1 MKLAFLGDSIT
12 LGYGLSD
19 RSARFSTLVSRALNA
34 EEVNL
39 GITGTLVARAGLSA
53 MDGTA
58 FVDRVGQIAGA
69 DCAVIFGGT
78 NDYFWSDAP
87 IKNPG
92 GDPDLRYFAD
102 AAAFLADTAASLV
115 SRVLFVTPY
124 EHHGIGNF
132 AGGDHFRHS
141 SEHDTT
147 AVNFVGHTLRQ
158 YAEILRETA
167 EARGLETLTLHEETF
182 DWRTLTS
189 DGCHPNEDGHRW
201 LAEKV
206 ETALREKNK

>member
-19 RSARFSTLVSRALNA
+19 RSARFSTLVSRALDA

-39 GITGTLVARAGLSA
+39 GITGTLVARAGLSSS
-53 MDGTA
+53 DGTA

-78 NDYFWSDAP
+78 NDYFWSDSP
-87 IKNPG
+87 IVNPG
-92 GDPDLRYFAD
+92 GSPDLRYFAD

-115 SRVLFVTPY
+115 PRVLFVTPY

-132 AGGDHFRHS
+132 AGGEHFRHS

-147 AVNFVGHTLRQ
+147 AVNYVGHTIRQ
-158 YAEILRETA
+158 YAEVLRETA
-167 EARGLETLTLHEETF
+167 EARGLETLTLHEECF
-182 DWRTLTS
+182 DWRALTS

-201 LAEKV
+201 LAERILGR
-206 ETALREKNK
+206 LR

>member
-1 MKLAFLGDSIT
+1 MKIAFLGDSIT
-12 LGYGLSD
+12 LGYGLTD
-19 RSARFSTLVSRALNA
+19 RSARFSTLVSRVLEA

-53 MDGTA
+53 SDGTA
-58 FVDRVGQIAGA
+58 FVDRVEQIAGA

-78 NDYFWSDAP
+78 NDYFWSDTP
-87 IKNPG
+87 IANPG
-92 GDPDLRYFAD
+92 ASPDLRYFAD
-102 AAAFLADTAASLV
+102 AAAFLADTAVSLV
-115 SRVLFVTPY
+115 PRVLIVTPY

-132 AGGDHFRHS
+132 AGGEHFRHS

-147 AVNFVGHTLRQ
+147 AVNFVGHTIRQ
-158 YAEILRETA
+158 YAEILREAA
-167 EARGLETLTLHEETF
+167 EVRGLEVLTLHEECF
-182 DWRTLTS
+182 DWRALTS

-206 ETALREKNK
+206 EAALREKK

>member
-19 RSARFSTLVSRALNA
+19 RSARFSTLVSRALDA

-53 MDGTA
+53 SDGTA
-58 FVDRVGQIAGA
+58 FVDRVRQIAGA

-87 IKNPG
+87 IVNPG
-92 GDPDLRYFAD
+92 GSPDLRYFAD
-102 AAAFLADTAASLV
+102 AAAYLMDTAASLV
-115 SRVLFVTPY
+115 PRVLIVTPY
-124 EHHGIGNF
+124 EHHGIGNH
-132 AGGDHFRHS
+132 AGGTHFRDS

-147 AVNFVGHTLRQ
+147 AVNFVGHTIRQ
-158 YAEILRETA
+158 YAEILAA
-167 EARGLETLTLHEETF
+167 EAHKRGIEVLALHEETF
-182 DWRTLTS
+182 DWRALTS

-201 LAEKV
+201 LAKKV
-206 ETALREKNK
+206 KDVLRERNK

>member
-1 MKLAFLGDSIT
+1 MKIAFLGDSIT
-12 LGYGLSD
+12 LGYGLTD
-19 RSARFSTLVSRALNA
+19 RSARFSTLVSRVLEA

-53 MDGTA
+53 SDGTA
-58 FVDRVGQIAGA
+58 FVDRVEQIAGA

-78 NDYFWSDAP
+78 NDYFWSDTP
-87 IKNPG
+87 IANPG
-92 GDPDLRYFAD
+92 ASFDLRYFAD
-102 AAAFLADTAASLV
+102 AAAFLADTAVSLV
-115 SRVLFVTPY
+115 PRVLIVTPY

-132 AGGDHFRHS
+132 AGGEHFRHS

-147 AVNFVGHTLRQ
+147 AVNFVGHTIRQ

-167 EARGLETLTLHEETF
+167 EARGLEILTLHEECF

-206 ETALREKNK
+206 EAALREKK

>member
-19 RSARFSTLVSRALNA
+19 RSARLSTLVSRALDA

-53 MDGTA
+53 SDGSA
-58 FVDRVGQIAGA
+58 FVDRVGQLAGA

-87 IKNPG
+87 IVNPG
-92 GDPDLRYFAD
+92 GSPDLRYFAD
-102 AAAFLADTAASLV
+102 AAAFLADTAAALV
-115 SRVLFVTPY
+115 PRVLFVTPY

-132 AGGDHFRHS
+132 AGGEHFRHS

-158 YAEILRETA
+158 YAEVLRETA
-167 EARGLETLTLHEETF
+167 EARGLEVLALHGECF

-201 LAEKV
+201 LAERILGR
-206 ETALREKNK
+206 LR